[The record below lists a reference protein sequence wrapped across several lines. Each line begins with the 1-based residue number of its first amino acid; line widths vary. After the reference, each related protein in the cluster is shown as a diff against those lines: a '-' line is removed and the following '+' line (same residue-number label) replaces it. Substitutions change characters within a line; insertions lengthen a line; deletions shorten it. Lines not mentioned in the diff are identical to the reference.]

1 MSDDS
6 VRATLHHWE
15 DLPKEQLS
23 ETIDRRLVTGRSVML
38 AHVYLKKGAIVP
50 RHQHENEQYS
60 YVLEGKLTLWTGPEG
75 EEEEHTLGP
84 GDVLVIPSNVPH
96 RAEAI
101 EETLDLDVFNPPR
114 QDWLDGTDDYLRG

>member
-1 MSDDS
+1 MGDDG

-50 RHQHENEQYS
+50 RHQHENEQYT
-60 YVLEGKLTLWTGPEG
+60 YVLQLAWGSCAYGP
-75 EEEEHTLGP
+75 
-84 GDVLVIPSNVPH
+84 VPRETSRSTQSD
-96 RAEAI
+96 RA
-101 EETLDLDVFNPPR
+101 TS
-114 QDWLDGTDDYLRG
+114 W